1 MVDMADTVIIIN
13 FLKNIYYEKLMKLLI
28 PISFVLFFNYM
39 NVASAKGEF
48 EIWFEKGRAEQSLDN
63 KIKYYTKAIDLNLM
77 SFESYFNRGI
87 TYYKLHKYQQAI
99 NDFNQAIKYNCDDEG
114 SYYYLGLA
122 YRNLDKYSNAIENY
136 TKAIKVNPT
145 FIDAYIERGLVYM
158 YGIGDYCKAKED
170 FTEVIKLDPQIAVA
184 FYNRGIVYLERKN
197 YEMAIL
203 DFSKSIKENSS
214 EAKYYYARSFTYFQ
228 KCDNNKAIEDI
239 NKAIEVGPV
248 NHEFYSL
255 RGDIYYFGKGDYF
268 NAIEEYKKAINFL
281 SITKTNQIFEQNYS
295 FMKNSNNENIE
306 YFLISKINNLY
317 IEAGNYD
324 GALSYFRQIS
334 YRTKVSLSE
343 LKKMASCLILIEKG
357 KYKNSIKNI
366 KRFLKDK
373 KSSNYIQTANYYL
386 ANAYF
391 GMGELI
397 QAEYYAEKTLE
408 LDTMVLNQD
417 LHYKANLLLIRM
429 CLSQNYFPVGKFK
442 TSKIFNLHTILPRGN
457 QIFCL
462 QNY

>member
-1 MVDMADTVIIIN
+1 MADLVDMADMVDMVDTVIIIN

-170 FTEVIKLDPQIAVA
+170 FTEVIKL
-184 FYNRGIVYLERKN
+184 R
-197 YEMAIL
+197 
-203 DFSKSIKENSS
+203 
-214 EAKYYYARSFTYFQ
+214 
-228 KCDNNKAIEDI
+228 
-239 NKAIEVGPV
+239 
-248 NHEFYSL
+248 
-255 RGDIYYFGKGDYF
+255 
-268 NAIEEYKKAINFL
+268 
-281 SITKTNQIFEQNYS
+281 
-295 FMKNSNNENIE
+295 
-306 YFLISKINNLY
+306 
-317 IEAGNYD
+317 
-324 GALSYFRQIS
+324 
-334 YRTKVSLSE
+334 
-343 LKKMASCLILIEKG
+343 
-357 KYKNSIKNI
+357 
-366 KRFLKDK
+366 
-373 KSSNYIQTANYYL
+373 
-386 ANAYF
+386 
-391 GMGELI
+391 
-397 QAEYYAEKTLE
+397 
-408 LDTMVLNQD
+408 
-417 LHYKANLLLIRM
+417 
-429 CLSQNYFPVGKFK
+429 
-442 TSKIFNLHTILPRGN
+442 
-457 QIFCL
+457 
-462 QNY
+462 